1 MNQAITPELINGHLD
16 NILSEFDE
24 SFPVAAF
31 PEQIQEIILATNE
44 SLKFPIDFAACS
56 MLFAAAIAVGNTH
69 RARVMNN
76 WTEGATLYI
85 ALVGRSGTNKT
96 HPLRFGIDPILKRD
110 KETHKE
116 YLKQKAEY
124 QNLLNR
130 AKIDGLE
137 QIPPKP
143 MWQKIIVSDFT
154 PEALSEIH
162 RFNLRGLGVYTDE
175 LNQWVKNFN
184 RYSTGSATEFWL
196 SNFSGTPITIDRKN
210 QDPILIS
217 VPSISVCG
225 SIQPGILQEL
235 QRDNRAQ
242 NGFIDRILFAQ
253 PETLQKQYWS
263 ENELP
268 NAITDQWHQV
278 INNLLNLPL
287 RTDNGGD
294 IQPTVMEFS
303 ETAKEILINW
313 QRKNTDLANET
324 NNDSLAGIYA
334 KLEIYCIRFALILEL
349 LNQATGNQVTIDHT
363 EWDIQTLYKKAAK
376 KCHPDTSKLPNGS
389 EIFKELHLAY
399 ECDDKAKVL
408 QIYET
413 LHPPKIGVTATEA
426 AIKLTEYFRK
436 SARRINAIL
445 HNTPVEGLDQR
456 KKEIYLKLPDEFR
469 TDTALRIA
477 EQFEYSERSF
487 KYFLNDRNYFDKIE
501 HGKYRKKH

>member
-1 MNQAITPELINGHLD
+1 
-16 NILSEFDE
+16 
-24 SFPVAAF
+24 
-31 PEQIQEIILATNE
+31 
-44 SLKFPIDFAACS
+44 
-56 MLFAAAIAVGNTH
+56 
-69 RARVMNN
+69 
-76 WTEGATLYI
+76 
-85 ALVGRSGTNKT
+85 
-96 HPLRFGIDPILKRD
+96 
-110 KETHKE
+110 
-116 YLKQKAEY
+116 
-124 QNLLNR
+124 
-130 AKIDGLE
+130 
-137 QIPPKP
+137 
-143 MWQKIIVSDFT
+143 
-154 PEALSEIH
+154 
-162 RFNLRGLGVYTDE
+162 
-175 LNQWVKNFN
+175 
-184 RYSTGSATEFWL
+184 
-196 SNFSGTPITIDRKN
+196 
-210 QDPILIS
+210 
-217 VPSISVCG
+217 
-225 SIQPGILQEL
+225 
-235 QRDNRAQ
+235 
-242 NGFIDRILFAQ
+242 
-253 PETLQKQYWS
+253 
-263 ENELP
+263 
-268 NAITDQWHQV
+268 
-278 INNLLNLPL
+278 
-287 RTDNGGD
+287 
-294 IQPTVMEFS
+294 MEFS